1 MKPKFTLRCIKPKLT
16 LRSIIPKL
24 TLRCMKPNLT
34 SRSIK
39 PKLTLRCIKP
49 KLTLRTINPKLTLRC
64 MKPKITLHGIFIII
78 ILFKVTGLNKLH
90 ISQIRSY
97 NNKVLWY
104 DYSDTTMYST
114 YLHQVLLTYVRK
126 TNNIK
131 KLINSDNTH

>member
-1 MKPKFTLRCIKPKLT
+1 MKPKLT

-39 PKLTLRCIKP
+39 PKLTLRCIK
-49 KLTLRTINPKLTLRC
+49 PKLTLRC

-131 KLINSDNTH
+131 